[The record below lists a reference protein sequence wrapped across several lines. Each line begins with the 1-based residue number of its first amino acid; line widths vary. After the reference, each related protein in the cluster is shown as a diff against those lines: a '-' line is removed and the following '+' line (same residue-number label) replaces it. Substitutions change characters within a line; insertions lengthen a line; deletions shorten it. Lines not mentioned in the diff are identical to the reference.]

1 MKRIYQ
7 GLSRGIMIGLTM
19 ALIFSSIFGGNKFYP
34 VSPVSFM
41 GEIYYAHLNENL
53 IMFIAVVLWGC
64 IGLLFQFTSLIFT
77 HTDWSITKTTVMH
90 FMISYIG
97 FLPLAILS
105 GWFPLYISAILM
117 FTFIF
122 IIIYF
127 IMWYINYSKAKK
139 MVAAINNVLKSEHD
153 K

>member
-1 MKRIYQ
+1 MVNICNEIEFYKQNNNVYLVNYFIRLYVIVHWIDISIY
-7 GLSRGIMIGLTM
+7 
-19 ALIFSSIFGGNKFYP
+19 KF
-34 VSPVSFM
+34 
-41 GEIYYAHLNENL
+41 
-53 IMFIAVVLWGC
+53 
-64 IGLLFQFTSLIFT
+64 TRT
-77 HTDWSITKTTVMH
+77 HTDWRITKTTVMH
-90 FMISYIG
+90 FVISYIG

-117 FTFIF
+117 FTLIF